1 MTLETYDLKLIDL
14 LSLQPGALLQIHSV
28 RGSAECTSTETLV
41 GRNGWQQ
48 NVSQAMM
55 PEADSKQVNN
65 LSSLL
70 DVPIEAQV
78 LIRHEDDKVVEMLR
92 LAPHNWQALLER
104 AGCKADLMV
113 DGRIIVRG
121 EIVDSDGQSGILI
134 HQVGDA
140 AAE

>member
-1 MTLETYDLKLIDL
+1 MTLEAYDLKLIDL

-28 RGSAECTSTETLV
+28 RGSAECTSTEHLV

-55 PEADSKQVNN
+55 PDAGSKQVNN

-70 DVPIEAQV
+70 DIPIEAQV
-78 LIRHEDDKVVEMLR
+78 LIRHEDGKVVEMLR
-92 LAPHNWQALLER
+92 LAPQNWQALLER
-104 AGCKADLMV
+104 AGRKADLMV

-121 EIVDSDGQSGILI
+121 EIVNSDGQSGILI
-134 HQVGDA
+134 HKVGA
-140 AAE
+140 AAES